1 VIQSLTKR
9 AGKRMKE
16 PAMQMEKTP
25 SSMVTH
31 RQVAT
36 CNTGLTEM
44 EGELV
49 SNPLERNLGFC
60 CFGKCTTAPNNAERA
75 FIKINDTWNEEARA
89 ELNSD
94 DEADNADTDS
104 SMDANVSKT
113 KPKANKTRPEM
124 DANKT
129 KPKTDVDKTKENHPQ
144 RKRKKRKENR

>member
-31 RQVAT
+31 RQVAI
-36 CNTGLTEM
+36 CNTGLTKM

-60 CFGKCTTAPNNAERA
+60 CFGKRTTAPNNAKRT
-75 FIKINDTWNEEARA
+75 FMTINDMWNEEAQA
-89 ELNSD
+89 ELSSD
-94 DEADNADTDS
+94 DEADVADTDS
-104 SMDANVSKT
+104 SMDTNVSKT
-113 KPKANKTRPEM
+113 KPKANKTKPET

-129 KPKTDVDKTKENHPQ
+129 KPKTDVEKTKQNKTIRNE
-144 RKRKKRKENR
+144 REIK